1 MTPRH
6 PVITR
11 IAFLLLPIGISLA
24 VAAALVIAVG
34 RDPLDV
40 VDALWQ
46 GAFKDSRKLG
56 GVFNFWIPLSLV
68 SIGLVVTF
76 RAGLWNIGVE
86 GQMMMGA
93 LFASWGA
100 QFILLDETLAP
111 LLHILLLC
119 LAALGGMFWAWVV
132 GALKIRLGINEIF
145 GGVAL
150 NALVNVISIYLISGP
165 WQPRIGGSAQ
175 GTEPFPKPALL
186 PEFAPTFPVNIFM
199 IALVAAAFV
208 IVYALLNR
216 TRWGLNLKAVGKNM
230 RSAQLLGVATERTSM
245 SAFLVCG
252 ALAGVAGSY
261 RVLFTFDNLRPLAS
275 GGIGFLGL
283 LVVLLLSIRLL
294 WVPLVAFAFAAI
306 LTGSTRLQI
315 APSLKL
321 DSSLAGVMQ
330 GMLVLFVIL
339 FQGVREIFFDPAA
352 DEAPPSPD
360 PLPPQRREGELRA
373 SELVKDEN
381 SPMPR
386 SGGGGLGVGT

>member
-1 MTPRH
+1 MNPPRALA
-6 PVITR
+6 IQ
-11 IAFLLLPIGISLA
+11 IAFLLLPIAISLA
-24 VAAALVIAVG
+24 IGAILVIAVG
-34 RDPLDV
+34 RDPLEV
-40 VDALWQ
+40 VDALWK

-56 GVFNFWIPLSLV
+56 GVVNFWIPLTLV

-100 QFILLDETLAP
+100 QYILLDESLSP
-111 LLHILLLC
+111 LLNVILIA
-119 LAALGGMFWAWVV
+119 LAALGGMFWGAVV
-132 GALKIRLGINEIF
+132 GALKIRLGVNEIF

-175 GTEPFPKPALL
+175 GTEPFPTPALL
-186 PEFAPTFPVNIFM
+186 PEFSARFPTNLFM
-199 IALVAAAFV
+199 IALVIAAFL
-208 IVYALLNR
+208 IVMVMLNA
-216 TRWGLNLKAVGKNM
+216 TRWGLNLKAVGANM
-230 RSAQLLGVATERTSM
+230 RSALLLGVATERTSM

-252 ALAGVAGSY
+252 ALAGIAGSY

-294 WVPLVAFAFAAI
+294 WVPLIAFAFATI

-315 APSLKL
+315 ALKL
-321 DSSLAGVMQ
+321 DSSLAGVLQ
-330 GMLVLFVIL
+330 GLLVLFVIL
-339 FQGVREIFFDPAA
+339 FHGVQEVFFPQTLADDETAEDSVAA
-352 DEAPPSPD
+352 VSSA
-360 PLPPQRREGELRA
+360 
-373 SELVKDEN
+373 VKQK
-381 SPMPR
+381 P
-386 SGGGGLGVGT
+386 

>member
-1 MTPRH
+1 MTSPRH
-6 PVITR
+6 
-11 IAFLLLPIGISLA
+11 IATQFLFLLLPIGISLA

-40 VDALWQ
+40 IDALWK

-56 GVFNFWIPLSLV
+56 GVVNFWIPLALV

-100 QFILLDETLAP
+100 MFIPLEGALVP
-111 LLHILLLC
+111 LLHLLLIV
-119 LAALGGMFWAWVV
+119 LAALGGMAWAFVV
-132 GALKIRLGINEIF
+132 GALKIRLGVNEIF

-150 NALVNVISIYLISGP
+150 NALVNVLSIYLISGP

-175 GTEPFPKPALL
+175 GTEPFPKAALL
-186 PEFAPTFPVNIFM
+186 PEFSAAFPVNLFM
-199 IALVAAAFV
+199 IALVIAAFLTV
-208 IVYALLNR
+208 LGLLNA
-216 TRWGLNLKAVGKNM
+216 TRWGLNLKAVGVNM
-230 RSAQLLGVATERTSM
+230 RSALLLGVATERTSM

-252 ALAGVAGSY
+252 ALAGIAGSY

-294 WVPLVAFAFAAI
+294 WVPLIAFAFAAI

-321 DSSLAGVMQ
+321 DASLAGVLQ

-339 FQGVREIFFDPAA
+339 FQGAREVFFPGSLP
-352 DEAPPSPD
+352 DEQQASTPPPK
-360 PLPPQRREGELRA
+360 RREGEM
-373 SELVKDEN
+373 K
-381 SPMPR
+381 
-386 SGGGGLGVGT
+386 